1 MKRKIHL
8 SLLMKHEE
16 YLKNLKKKKKVIVCL
31 KIFIRTKDVSNHKKD
46 VDGLKN
52 EIKRKSGT

>member
-16 YLKNLKKKKKVIVCL
+16 YLKNLKKKKVIVCL
-31 KIFIRTKDVSNHKKD
+31 IIFIGTKDVSNHKKD
-46 VDGLKN
+46 VDGFK
-52 EIKRKSGT
+52 K